1 VDPHM
6 CGRRAP
12 DSLGKAPSKI
22 EQLGG
27 RLDQQDSPA
36 DGLIQAAIYAGAVR
50 ALRRRAAHQASLAS
64 AGTVT
69 AGGRFPNVKIRSG
82 EAEIARRLE
91 RALREVADELEA
103 EGQQ

>member
-1 VDPHM
+1 MAPHT

-12 DSLGKAPSKI
+12 NSLGNAPSKI
-22 EQLGG
+22 EQLPG
-27 RLDQQDSPA
+27 RLDQQDSPT
-36 DGLIQAAIYAGAVR
+36 DGLIQAAIYAAVR